1 MLKTIQANRQFKK
14 GSSSR
19 KIKTFLTEK
28 VVFLNGILTI
38 IVLGVILALL
48 IYNSIRFFASYP
60 ATSFF
65 GGLKWSPTNDKFGFV
80 PLLTGSLLTT
90 FASILIAIPLGIGC
104 AIYIGELAPRVVRE
118 ILKPII
124 EVLATIPSVVIGF
137 IGIKLVAPF
146 IKDVFN
152 LSIGLTALTGAVM
165 LAFMSLP
172 TIVSISEDAINA
184 VPNRYRYASLALG
197 ATKWETTY
205 KVVVPTASSGMLAAV
220 MLGLGRIVGETMTVL
235 MLTGNSPR
243 IVFSF
248 LQPVRTIT
256 ATIAAEMGETAQG
269 GLHYSALFAIGLI
282 LFLITFAINFIGD
295 SFTNRIKKM

>member
-1 MLKTIQANRQFKK
+1 MPVVTKMKRSSRFKK
-14 GSSSR
+14 F
-19 KIKTFLTEK
+19 KVFLIKNFI
-28 VVFLNGILTI
+28 FLNGILSI
-38 IVLGVILALL
+38 IILGVILALL
-48 IYNSIRFFASYP
+48 IYNSIRFFSSYP
-60 ATSFF
+60 VSSFF
-65 GGLKWSPTNDKFGFV
+65 GGQKWSPTSDKFGFV
-80 PLLTGSLLTT
+80 PLLVGTLLTT
-90 FASILIAIPLGIGC
+90 FASILIAMPLGIGC
-104 AIYIGELAPRVVRE
+104 AIYIGELAPKAIRE

-137 IGIKLVAPF
+137 IGIKVVAPI
-146 IKDVFN
+146 IKDTFN

-172 TIVSISEDAINA
+172 TIISISEDAINA

-295 SFTNRIKKM
+295 SFINRIRKM

>member
-1 MLKTIQANRQFKK
+1 MASSKSKFAKFK
-14 GSSSR
+14 S
-19 KIKTFLTEK
+19 FLITRF
-28 VVFLNGILTI
+28 VFVNGIISI
-38 IVLGVILALL
+38 IILGLILALL
-48 IYNSIRFFASYP
+48 LYNSVRFFASYP
-60 ATSFF
+60 IGDFF
-65 GGLKWSPTNDKFGFV
+65 GGARWIPTHDKFGFV
-80 PLLTGSLLTT
+80 PLLVGSILTT
-90 FASILIAIPLGIGC
+90 FAAILIAIPLGVGS
-104 AIYIGELAPRVVRE
+104 AIYIGELAPRYLRE
-118 ILKPII
+118 TLKPII
-124 EVLATIPSVVIGF
+124 EVLPTIPSVVIGF
-137 IGIKLVAPF
+137 IGIKVFAPL
-146 IKDVFN
+146 IKNIFN

-184 VPNRYRYASLALG
+184 VPNTFRHASMALG

-205 KVVVPTASSGMLAAV
+205 KVVIPTASSGMVAAV
-220 MLGLGRIVGETMTVL
+220 MLGLGRIVGETMAVL

-282 LFLITFAINFIGD
+282 LFIITFSINFIGD
-295 SFTNRIKKM
+295 RFTGRIKNIR